1 MDRWDRLLVGDSR
14 RERERPASSL
24 ESHWP
29 DKGEDRVPGWQVSPK
44 CASNLLDFSRSQST
58 TAPDRDVVLQAASRG
73 KGAVIWRQSNS
84 HPQSQTSGMWPGMRQ
99 PAVPVLIEHTELW
112 SRWSIDDSPEIL
124 SARGNIPLL
133 SRGTPDANGAQA
145 TPLRLKLFPAPLP
158 LHDFSKDRHDTL
170 PNTGHLQLLP
180 APKHTGC
187 TTLDAAQE
195 FTADLTLDARA
206 ALKERRRRA
215 ISMRNDDCKWT
226 EIFSKNA
233 KGRGIKMAT
242 AADAAWLQG
251 FKATSVLNATERAGR
266 RGETSD
272 ASPDLP
278 APMRIMDPCYSL
290 SDGNDETLI
299 FESRFECGNLGR
311 AFKIR
316 ENEYDLEL
324 STDIKTRGHTQ
335 WFYFSVRNMRQGK
348 TYVMNITNFCK
359 RDSLYNTGLRPL
371 MYSETRARQEG
382 RSWSRCAKNISYFSN
397 PKSNGGGV
405 RSEGTTGGGGGGGGG
420 LVAALCADSGR
431 GDDEKHERMPE
442 ARKRDESRFTL
453 SFEVDFPHD
462 GDTVY
467 LAHCFPYSYR
477 DLQEHLDSLEADACR
492 RKFIRR
498 RVLTKTIAN
507 NDLDVIT
514 ITSGSGT
521 AEEQLKRPVVV
532 MSARVCTC
540 VSVDVSLCVCVRLSI
555 YLCLWVRVHLLVCVR
570 VLSTRIYY
578 GVPACICLLL
588 YLCLHMCLYKHRCR
602 HIYLCVCVFA
612 SLCLNIH
619 TYMWACMRVRG

>member
-1 MDRWDRLLVGDSR
+1 
-14 RERERPASSL
+14 
-24 ESHWP
+24 
-29 DKGEDRVPGWQVSPK
+29 
-44 CASNLLDFSRSQST
+44 
-58 TAPDRDVVLQAASRG
+58 
-73 KGAVIWRQSNS
+73 
-84 HPQSQTSGMWPGMRQ
+84 MRQ

-133 SRGTPDANGAQA
+133 SRGTKDANGVQA

-187 TTLDAAQE
+187 TTLNAAQE
-195 FTADLTLDARA
+195 VTADLTLDARA
-206 ALKERRRRA
+206 ALKERRRHA

-233 KGRGIKMAT
+233 KGRGIKMDI
-242 AADAAWLQG
+242 AADAEWIKRLNYK
-251 FKATSVLNATERAGR
+251 FKTNERAGG
-266 RGETSD
+266 RGDKSD

-290 SDGNDETLI
+290 SDRNDETLI
-299 FESRFECGNLGR
+299 FDSRFECGNLGR

-405 RSEGTTGGGGGGGGG
+405 RSEGTTGGGGGGGGE
-420 LVAALCADSGR
+420 LVAALCADNGQ
-431 GDDEKHERMPE
+431 GEDNKHERMPE

-521 AEEQLKRPVVV
+521 AEEQLKRPIVV

-540 VSVDVSLCVCVRLSI
+540 VSVDVSVCVCVRLLSI
-555 YLCLWVRVHLLVCVR
+555 YVCGCVCICWCACLSCRLVSTTVCLRVYVCVCIY
-570 VLSTRIYY
+570 VCTCACTSTVVVIS
-578 GVPACICLLL
+578 I
-588 YLCLHMCLYKHRCR
+588 
-602 HIYLCVCVFA
+602 CVCVY
-612 SLCLNIH
+612 L
-619 TYMWACMRVRG
+619 RVCV